1 MRGNGSYTTSGL
13 LNAKHAAASV
23 TNRALYA
30 RHTHVCWSCQQ
41 SKPQHAVQVT
51 LPFGVGGIKK
61 IVCNECI
68 AAKKKAQMKNVTW
81 SHSSL
86 KDYEGCA
93 RRYHEVK
100 ILKKYPFVETEATRY
115 GTILHKAAE
124 DYVADGTPIPPEF
137 EYVKDTLDALIAKPG
152 RKIAELQMALTQDL
166 KVCDWKSKD
175 AWARGIADLLIID
188 DENMTA
194 WVVDYKTGNDKY
206 PDRDQLRL
214 MSLMVFK
221 HFPHIRKVNSALL
234 FVVKNSMVKHSMTV
248 DEADAEWW
256 RYRERVAKIEAS
268 VANNVW
274 NPTRTPLCGWCPCTS
289 CEFNTKR

>member
-1 MRGNGSYTTSGL
+1 
-13 LNAKHAAASV
+13 
-23 TNRALYA
+23 
-30 RHTHVCWSCQQ
+30 
-41 SKPQHAVQVT
+41 
-51 LPFGVGGIKK
+51 
-61 IVCNECI
+61 
-68 AAKKKAQMKNVTW
+68 
-81 SHSSL
+81 
-86 KDYEGCA
+86 
-93 RRYHEVK
+93 
-100 ILKKYPFVETEATRY
+100 
-115 GTILHKAAE
+115 
-124 DYVADGTPIPPEF
+124 
-137 EYVKDTLDALIAKPG
+137 
-152 RKIAELQMALTQDL
+152 MALTHDL
-166 KVCDWKSKD
+166 QVCDWKSKD

-268 VANNVW
+268 VSNDVW
-274 NPTRTPLCGWCPCTS
+274 NPTRTRSAVGAHALAASSTPRGKSWTLEKNQLKFKPFTGTAQTAPKTRS
-289 CEFNTKR
+289 GR